1 MPKHIQILSLFF
13 LLISACSTTE
23 HVPDLGSLYNAL
35 AMHEDPNR
43 NPVIV
48 IPGLLGSKL
57 VDQDTGDRVWGT
69 FGLGQVDPN
78 KPSGARQFA
87 LPMGKGKK
95 LEELRDNVKPDGAL
109 DRVVV
114 NFLGIPFELNAYYNI
129 LQTLGVGGYRDEEL
143 GIAGAVDYGKN
154 HYTCFQFA
162 YDWRRDI
169 VESAK
174 ELDHFIKTRAQYVQK
189 ETEKRFGIKLKKVKF
204 DIVAHSMGGLV
215 ARYYLRYGAADLP
228 EDGSLPKLTWAGAEH
243 VEHLVIIGTPNAG
256 SMDSLEDLIHGASID
271 SLFPSYPAAVLSTMP
286 AMYELLPRGRHHPL
300 LREDGQPV
308 KDLYDPELWK
318 SQQWGLAD
326 PKQDP
331 ILKFLLPDIE
341 SAKQR
346 REIALDHQAK
356 ALRRARQFTSA
367 MDVPAK
373 PPTSLKLLLVAGDSE
388 ETKKTAQITPEGG
401 VKIVGNGPGDGTVL
415 RSSALMDERMADNL
429 QSRLISPIHWSQVH
443 FIFSDHLGLTKDPAF
458 TDNVLYFLLESPR
471 N

>member
-1 MPKHIQILSLFF
+1 MPKSIHILPLLF
-13 LLISACSTTE
+13 LLISACSTSQ
-23 HVPDLGSLYNAL
+23 HIPDLGNLYNEL

-78 KPSGARQFA
+78 TPTGARQFA

-95 LEELRDNVKPDGAL
+95 LEELRDHVKPDGAL

-114 NFLGIPFELNAYYNI
+114 NFLGIPLELNAYYNI

-143 GIAGAVDYGKN
+143 GMAGAVDYGKD

-189 ETEKRFGIKLKKVKF
+189 ETEKRFGLKMHKVKF
-204 DIVAHSMGGLV
+204 DLVAHSMGGLV

-243 VEHLVIIGTPNAG
+243 IEHLVIIGTPNAG
-256 SMDSLEDLIHGASID
+256 SMDSLEDMIHGASVD
-271 SLFPSYPAAVLSTMP
+271 SLFPRYPAAVLSTMP
-286 AMYELLPRGRHHPL
+286 SMYQLLPRGRHSPL
-300 LREDGQPV
+300 LRADGKPV
-308 KDLYDPELWK
+308 ADLYDPELWK
-318 SQQWGLAD
+318 NQQWGLAD

-331 ILKFLLPDIE
+331 VLKLLLPDIE
-341 SAKQR
+341 SPEQR

-356 ALRRARQFTSA
+356 SLRRARQFASA
-367 MDVPAK
+367 MDLPAK
-373 PPTSLKLLLVAGDSE
+373 PPASLKLLLIVGDAE
-388 ETKKTAQITPEGG
+388 ETKKTAQINPEGG
-401 VKIVGNGPGDGTVL
+401 IKIVKTGPGDGTVL
-415 RSSALMDERMADNL
+415 RSSALMDERMSGHLDR
-429 QSRLISPIHWSQVH
+429 RLVSPIQWSQVH
-443 FIFSDHLGLTKDPAF
+443 FIFSDHLGLTKNAAF